1 MKRKD
6 ILFNA
11 ALLYLVALINV
22 GYVIAQRDTQR
33 LGIAAFCVVMGTHWL
48 LMWRR
53 YYR

>member
-1 MKRKD
+1 MNVKRKD

-11 ALLYLVALINV
+11 ALLYLVGLINV
-22 GYVIAQRDTQR
+22 VAQR
-33 LGIAAFCVVMGTHWL
+33 LGIAAFCAVMGTHWL